1 MADTTGRRDVRQ
13 DVRQGTLDL
22 LVLRVVALEPTHGYR
37 IAQRIQQISQ
47 NAFLVRQG
55 SLYPALH
62 RLEEQGWLK
71 ASWQDTDQGRETKV
85 YAITRAGRKQLE
97 SEHEAWRRFVQ
108 AMSLVLDGPAR
119 PDPA

>member
-1 MADTTGRRDVRQ
+1 MADDTPPRDARQ
-13 DVRQGTLDL
+13 EVRQGTLDL

-47 NAFLVRQG
+47 DAFLVRQG

-62 RLEEQGWLK
+62 RLEERGWLK

-85 YAITRAGRKQLE
+85 YAITRSGRKQLE
-97 SEHEAWRRFVQ
+97 QEHQAWRRFVA
-108 AMSLVLDGPAR
+108 AMSLVLESPE
-119 PDPA
+119 

>member
-1 MADTTGRRDVRQ
+1 MADDPARQ

-22 LVLRVVALEPTHGYR
+22 LVLRILALEPAHGYR

-62 RLEEQGWLK
+62 RLEAKGWLK
-71 ASWQDTDQGRETKV
+71 AEWDTFQGRETKV
-85 YAITRAGRKQLE
+85 YAITRAGRKHLE
-97 SEHEAWRRFVQ
+97 QEHRAWRRFVD
-108 AMSLVLDGPAR
+108 AMTLVLEGKGEQPEEA
-119 PDPA
+119 